1 VTGRQGYPVPYY
13 FQTTLN
19 TTTTSNTQIQFQ
31 PSDANRLDNIVD
43 VDGRLEKEFTFQD
56 FGLTLG
62 VDCFNLFNEA
72 FVLQRVARARP
83 TFNATTGVG
92 FINETLSPRIFRF
105 GARLSFK

>member
-1 VTGRQGYPVPYY
+1 MGP
-13 FQTTLN
+13 N
-19 TTTTSNTQIQFQ
+19 TSSPESGGTEQVLFQ
-31 PSDANRLDNIVD
+31 PSDANRLYNIVD

-62 VDCFNLFNEA
+62 VDCFNLFNSS
-72 FVLQRVARARP
+72 FILQRDARVRP
-83 TFNATTGVG
+83 TFVNAG